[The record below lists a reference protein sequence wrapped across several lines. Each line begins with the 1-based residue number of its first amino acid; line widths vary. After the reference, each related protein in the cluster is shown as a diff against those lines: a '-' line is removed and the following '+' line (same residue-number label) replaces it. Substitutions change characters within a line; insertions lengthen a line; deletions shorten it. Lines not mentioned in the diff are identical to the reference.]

1 MISYISPEN
10 HVCKFLH
17 SKDEIENGQNRF
29 ILDELSEFSESA
41 VEGYNIVNR

>member
-1 MISYISPEN
+1 MTDDISAKN